1 MKNKM
6 TLLALAATAWLATAA
21 NTPVSRS
28 VENPFIESANTMT
41 LDIAKVEL
49 SDTAT
54 VLYTDAY
61 FQPHYWIKISSES
74 YLQADGK
81 KYALKG
87 TQGIEADSL
96 FWMPETGEASFRLS
110 FDPLPRNTRSFDFIE
125 SDCDE
130 CFKLFGIDLTGKT
143 EATLP
148 SDIPAE
154 VIRATEAVPSSL
166 PAPLFKMGETVVHV
180 HLSGYRKELAKEVN
194 LYVNTLLNGQQSYT
208 APINADTGEAE
219 FKFWQYGSAQAFA
232 LAEVGVNKFW
242 LAPGEEID
250 LYIDMHQSGQM
261 LMDRRT
267 QEKQLPPFKGT
278 PGCYTTGTYASLT
291 SPALYPD
298 TPYSMELYSR
308 EFADYQMTAAE
319 YTQHVVQ
326 LYQSLSD
333 SIAQSS
339 LPPVGKELALL
350 KLKQEAVE
358 AMAQGDALRT
368 YNYRIAHNQW
378 DRNKPL
384 GIKIDS
390 LTAENRAALCKL
402 FPITDEQLLMGEN
415 ILAYASCISNPLIA
429 WPEEAGLK
437 GTFADDLQRVSPLVQ
452 KAANVSL
459 TEADRKTLEG
469 VHNPFYRD
477 AVLKMQEN
485 AQAALKAIEGKTVI
499 EKTPDV
505 PVDKLFEALIA
516 PYKGKVILVD
526 FWNTWC
532 GPCRMAIRANEP
544 LKNQELKSD
553 DLVWIY
559 LANETS
565 PLVAYKQAIPNIKG
579 KHFRL
584 NGEQWKYLCEQFKI
598 DGIPSYVLVDKSGHY
613 QLRNDFRDHEVM
625 KNSLKKMIE

>member
-6 TLLALAATAWLATAA
+6 ALLALAATAWLGTTA
-21 NTPVSRS
+21 NTPVPRS

-61 FQPHYWIKISSES
+61 FRPHYWIKISSES

-96 FWMPETGEASFRLS
+96 FWMPETGEASFRLN
-110 FDPLPRNTRSFDFIE
+110 FEPLPRNTRSFDFIE
-125 SDCDE
+125 SDCDD

-143 EATLP
+143 EATVP

-154 VIRATEAVPSSL
+154 VIRANEAVPSSL
-166 PAPLFKMGETVVHV
+166 PAPLFKMGETMVHV

-194 LYVNTLLNGQQSYT
+194 LYVNTLLNGQQSFT
-208 APINADTGEAE
+208 APINPNTGEAE
-219 FKFWQYGSAQAFA
+219 FKFWQYGSAQAFI
-232 LAEVGVNKFW
+232 LVGIGVNRVW

-261 LMDRRT
+261 LMDHRT
-267 QEKQLPPFKGT
+267 QEKQLPPFKST
-278 PGCYTTGTYASLT
+278 PACYATGTYAGLT

-308 EFADYQMTAAE
+308 EFADYKMTAAE
-319 YTQHVVQ
+319 YTQHVIQ

-339 LPPVGKELALL
+339 LPSVGKELALL

-368 YNYRIAHNQW
+368 YNYRMVHNQW

-384 GIKIDS
+384 DIKIDS

-402 FPITDEQLLMGEN
+402 FPIADEQLLMGEN
-415 ILAYASCISNPLIA
+415 IMYYASCFSNPLIA
-429 WPEEAGLK
+429 WPEGSGTERHLRRRPATGLSL
-437 GTFADDLQRVSPLVQ
+437 GTESR
-452 KAANVSL
+452 
-459 TEADRKTLEG
+459 
-469 VHNPFYRD
+469 
-477 AVLKMQEN
+477 
-485 AQAALKAIEGKTVI
+485 
-499 EKTPDV
+499 
-505 PVDKLFEALIA
+505 
-516 PYKGKVILVD
+516 
-526 FWNTWC
+526 
-532 GPCRMAIRANEP
+532 
-544 LKNQELKSD
+544 
-553 DLVWIY
+553 
-559 LANETS
+559 
-565 PLVAYKQAIPNIKG
+565 
-579 KHFRL
+579 
-584 NGEQWKYLCEQFKI
+584 KYLT
-598 DGIPSYVLVDKSGHY
+598 D
-613 QLRNDFRDHEVM
+613 RNRPE
-625 KNSLKKMIE
+625 NT

>member
-1 MKNKM
+1 MKTKM
-6 TLLALAATAWLATAA
+6 ILLALAATAWLATAA
-21 NTPVSRS
+21 NTPVPRS

-61 FQPHYWIKISSES
+61 FRPHYWIKISSES

-110 FDPLPRNTRSFDFIE
+110 FEPLPQDTRSFDFIE

-143 EATLP
+143 EATPP

-154 VIRATEAVPSSL
+154 VIRATETISSSL
-166 PAPLFKMGETVVHV
+166 PAPLFKMGETVIHV

-232 LAEVGVNKFW
+232 LAGVGINKFW

-250 LYIDMHQSGQM
+250 LYINMHQSGQM

-267 QEKQLPPFKGT
+267 QEKQLPPFKST

-291 SPALYPD
+291 SPTLYPD
-298 TPYSMELYSR
+298 IPYSMELHSR

-350 KLKQEAVE
+350 NLKQEAVE
-358 AMAQGDALRT
+358 AMAQGDAFRT
-368 YNYRIAHNQW
+368 YNYRMVHNQW
-378 DRNKPL
+378 DRNATL
-384 GIKIDS
+384 DLKIDS

-402 FPITDEQLLMGEN
+402 FPIADEQLLMGEY
-415 ILAYASCISNPLIA
+415 ILDYAYCISNPLIA
-429 WPEEAGLK
+429 WPKEAGLK
-437 GTFADDLQRVSPLVQ
+437 GTFAEDLQRVFPLVQ

-459 TEADRKTLEG
+459 TEADRHTLES
-469 VHNPFYRD
+469 VHNPFYRN

-485 AQAALKAIEGKTVI
+485 AQAALKAVEGKAVI

-516 PYKGKVILVD
+516 PYKGKVVLVD

-544 LKNQELKSD
+544 LKEQELKSD
-553 DLVWIY
+553 NLVWIY

-565 PLVAYKQAIPNIKG
+565 PLVTYKQAIPNIKG

-584 NGEQWKYLCEQFKI
+584 NDEQWKYLCEQFKI

-613 QLRNDFRDHEVM
+613 QLRNDFRDHEAM
-625 KNSLKKMIE
+625 KNTLKRMIE

>member
-6 TLLALAATAWLATAA
+6 VLLALAATAWLGTAA

-61 FQPHYWIKISSES
+61 FRPHYWIKISSGS

-110 FDPLPRNTRSFDFIE
+110 FEPLPRGTRSFDFIE

-154 VIRATEAVPSSL
+154 VIRATETIPSSL

-208 APINADTGEAE
+208 ASINADTGEAE

-232 LAEVGVNKFW
+232 LAGVGVNKFW

-250 LYIDMHQSGQM
+250 LYINMHQSGQM

-326 LYQSLSD
+326 RYQSLSD

-368 YNYRIAHNQW
+368 YNYRITHNQW

-402 FPITDEQLLMGEN
+402 FPIADEQLLMGEN
-415 ILAYASCISNPLIA
+415 ILAYASCISNTLIA
-429 WPEEAGLK
+429 WPKEAGLK

-485 AQAALKAIEGKTVI
+485 AQAALKAVEGKAVI

-516 PYKGKVILVD
+516 PYKGKVVLVD

-613 QLRNDFRDHEVM
+613 QLHNDFRDHEVM